1 MNPERLKE
9 GGIQYEEGLHRFS
22 GHVKIYEKYLA
33 MLPEL
38 DIYKELKQAMEAGQA
53 AQAFDSCHKLKAFVG
68 NLSIPDLF
76 AQVCESTELLR
87 GTDEISAGAWEK
99 LRRMVLSYEG
109 VAALIRSEM

>member
-9 GGIQYEEGLHRFS
+9 GGIQYDEGLHRFS

-38 DIYKELKQAMEAGQA
+38 DIYKELRQAMEAGQA

-68 NLSIPDLF
+68 NLSIPELF
-76 AQVCESTELLR
+76 SQVCESTELLR
-87 GTDEISAGAWEK
+87 GADEISVEAREGV
-99 LRRMVLSYEG
+99 RRMELSYEN
-109 VAALIRSEM
+109 VAEVIRSEM

>member
-33 MLPEL
+33 MLPGL
-38 DIYKELKQAMEAGQA
+38 DIYEELKQAVEAGQA
-53 AQAFDSCHKLKAFVG
+53 AQAFDSCHKLKSFVG

-76 AQVCESTELLR
+76 MQVCESTELLR
-87 GTDEISAGAWEK
+87 GAEEISDKARMK
-99 LRRMVLSYEG
+99 LCQMEQSYERT
-109 VAALIRSEM
+109 AEIINSEM